1 MNDPYL
7 NKNGVL
13 INKLRIN
20 DKKELQQ
27 AEADIGFLKLINI
40 DQVNIRFFD
49 VEILKQIHHHIFSDI
64 FEWAGQFRTVP
75 LYKEELVIPG
85 ISIPYSE
92 PKNIERDLR
101 AKLNELNSISWQNL
115 TTEEIAYKFAREI
128 ALIWRVHPFRDG
140 NTRTTLSFAY
150 LYAKEH
156 NFPFDIKTFTDGL
169 CRKYDSNDKITSYS
183 IRDFFVLAC
192 LDEKD
197 YPEVEYLARVFEKA
211 IKNYKEKN
219 NLEEKRGLKN

>member
-1 MNDPYL
+1 MNDPFL
-7 NKNGVL
+7 TKNGVL
-13 INKLRIN
+13 INKLGIT
-20 DKKELQQ
+20 DEKELQQ
-27 AEADIGFLKLINI
+27 AEADIGFLKLINV

-49 VEILKQIHHHIFSDI
+49 IDIIKQIHYHIFSDI
-64 FEWAGQFRTVP
+64 FEWAGKFRNVP

-85 ISIPYSE
+85 ISVPYSE

-101 AKLNELNSISWQNL
+101 TKLNELNSISWQNL
-115 TTEEIAYKFAREI
+115 TPEEIAYKFARKI

-156 NFPFDIKTFTDGL
+156 NFPFDIETFTEGL
-169 CRKYDSNDKITSYS
+169 CRKYDNNGKVTAYS

-197 YPEVEYLARVFEKA
+197 YPEVKPLASVFAKA
-211 IKNYKEKN
+211 INAYKEKN
-219 NLEEKRGLKN
+219 SSEEKRGLKF